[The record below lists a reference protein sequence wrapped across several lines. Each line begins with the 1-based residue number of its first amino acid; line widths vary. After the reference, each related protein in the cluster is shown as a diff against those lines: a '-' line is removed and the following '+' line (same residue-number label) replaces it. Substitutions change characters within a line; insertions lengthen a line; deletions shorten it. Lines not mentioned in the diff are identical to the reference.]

1 MELAMIHPKDFFII
15 YLQVKL
21 EFECWFIQSPGAIMT
36 SYPTHMQ
43 DHVSVFLCAFS
54 FLLSLVFLFS
64 LQLLLL
70 GGLLLFYMLGIILH
84 FLHLGSVCYFLFLCV
99 CYIQC
104 SSSDFSVKIVF
115 YCLALL
121 CFIMFCIQYNTS
133 LLCHMLSYSCVTSH
147 NRMTHHLI
155 HRYST

>member
-1 MELAMIHPKDFFII
+1 
-15 YLQVKL
+15 
-21 EFECWFIQSPGAIMT
+21 
-36 SYPTHMQ
+36 MQ
-43 DHVSVFLCAFS
+43 DHVSGFLCAFS

-70 GGLLLFYMLGIILH
+70 GGLLLFHMLGIILH

-133 LLCHMLSYSCVTSH
+133 LLCHMLSYSCVTSD
-147 NRMTHHLI
+147 NRMTHHQFTGIPHKPKFKKKYFFKSIFFILFLKASKFVSI
-155 HRYST
+155 HLVLYIP